1 MVSTLISIYFGSPR
15 LLHTV
20 KSNCIKF
27 EATDLE
33 MLNFD
38 FLEKDL
44 RLVYPHHLCMIFREE
59 YFLCYILLTDQMSLG
74 ISEKWDLRSRTLGRP
89 KNQDAGPL

>member
-1 MVSTLISIYFGSPR
+1 MVSTLVSIYFGSPQ
-15 LLHTV
+15 LVHTV

-27 EATDLE
+27 EATDPE

-44 RLVYPHHLCMIFREE
+44 RLVYPPHFVYDFSRRIFFIF
-59 YFLCYILLTDQMSLG
+59 Y
-74 ISEKWDLRSRTLGRP
+74 
-89 KNQDAGPL
+89 

>member
-27 EATDLE
+27 EGTDLE

-38 FLEKDL
+38 FLGKDL
-44 RLVYPHHLCMIFREE
+44 RLVYPHHFVYDFSRRMFFML
-59 YFLCYILLTDQMSLG
+59 YFI
-74 ISEKWDLRSRTLGRP
+74 
-89 KNQDAGPL
+89 N